1 MIAPRSRHR
10 AVTDKDQKASWGK
23 RIAKRYLGANA
34 LGSSSLSGPGQAASA
49 SPVILGV
56 KADHG
61 ESERKVQ
68 DVLVKVYDPGRLQRA
83 WQQVRKNAGAAGID
97 QMTVAEFAQREDALL
112 ALIHDKLKSGSYR
125 FQPARRVEIPKPGTS
140 KKRKLGIPVVMDRIV
155 GTSMHSVLEEI
166 FDADFTASNFGFR
179 AGRSQHQAIRQL
191 QRLVQEGRDWAVA
204 VDLQA
209 FFDEIPHGLILQ
221 LMRRKVADEQFVTL
235 LARLLK
241 AGVVVAGVFEKTT
254 RGCPQGSPLSPIL
267 SNLVLNEL
275 DHKLEERN
283 LGYCR
288 WADDFVIVVRSERAA
303 QRVMKGTM
311 AYLEQELGLLV
322 NRDKSRVAPIKEI
335 TFLGFQILR
344 GKIRVSTSAQRRFKA
359 RVRELTRR
367 NNPLSMYQVIHELSE
382 YLRGWVGY
390 FGIQEFKYLFR
401 DLDAWIRS
409 RLRSM
414 QLKKWKKPG
423 KFQRIMIKAGFDPQ
437 KAHRVWLKMNRWQSV
452 MRPPVR
458 FVLNLDWFRARGLVF
473 LHDFT
478 VAFSRA

>member
-1 MIAPRSRHR
+1 
-10 AVTDKDQKASWGK
+10 
-23 RIAKRYLGANA
+23 
-34 LGSSSLSGPGQAASA
+34 
-49 SPVILGV
+49 
-56 KADHG
+56 
-61 ESERKVQ
+61 
-68 DVLVKVYDPGRLQRA
+68 
-83 WQQVRKNAGAAGID
+83 
-97 QMTVAEFAQREDALL
+97 MTVAEFAQREDELL

-179 AGRSQHQAIRQL
+179 VGRSQHQAIRQL

-221 LMRRKVADEQFVTL
+221 LIRRKVVDEQFVTL

-241 AGVVVAGVFEKTT
+241 AGVVVDGVFEKTT
-254 RGCPQGSPLSPIL
+254 KGCPQGSPLSPIL

-303 QRVMKGTM
+303 QRVMKGTI

-322 NRDKSRVAPIKEI
+322 NRDKSQVAPIKEI

-437 KAHRVWLKMNRWQSV
+437 KARRVWLKMNRWQSV

-458 FVLNLDWFRARGLVF
+458 FVLDLDWFRARGLVF

>member
-1 MIAPRSRHR
+1 M
-10 AVTDKDQKASWGK
+10 
-23 RIAKRYLGANA
+23 
-34 LGSSSLSGPGQAASA
+34 
-49 SPVILGV
+49 
-56 KADHG
+56 
-61 ESERKVQ
+61 KVQ

-97 QMTVAEFAQREDALL
+97 QMTVAEFALREDELL
-112 ALIHDKLKSGSYR
+112 ALIHDKLKLGSYR

-140 KKRKLGIPVVMDRIV
+140 KKRKLGIPVVMDRVV
-155 GTSMHSVLEEI
+155 GTSMHRVLEEI

-191 QRLVQEGRDWAVA
+191 QLLVQEGRDWAVA

-221 LMRRKVADEQFVTL
+221 LIRRKVADEQLVTL

-241 AGVVVAGVFEKTT
+241 AGVVVGGVFEKTT
-254 RGCPQGSPLSPIL
+254 KGCPQGSPLSPIL
-267 SNLVLNEL
+267 SNIVLNEL

-303 QRVMKGTM
+303 QRVMQGTM

-367 NNPLSMYQVIHELSE
+367 NNPLSMYQVIRELSE

-437 KAHRVWLKMNRWQSV
+437 QAHRVWIKMNRWQSV

-458 FVLNLDWFRARGLVF
+458 VVLNLEWFRARGLVF

>member
-1 MIAPRSRHR
+1 MVS
-10 AVTDKDQKASWGK
+10 
-23 RIAKRYLGANA
+23 
-34 LGSSSLSGPGQAASA
+34 
-49 SPVILGV
+49 
-56 KADHG
+56 
-61 ESERKVQ
+61 
-68 DVLVKVYDPGRLQRA
+68 
-83 WQQVRKNAGAAGID
+83 
-97 QMTVAEFAQREDALL
+97 
-112 ALIHDKLKSGSYR
+112 
-125 FQPARRVEIPKPGTS
+125 
-140 KKRKLGIPVVMDRIV
+140 
-155 GTSMHSVLEEI
+155 
-166 FDADFTASNFGFR
+166 
-179 AGRSQHQAIRQL
+179 
-191 QRLVQEGRDWAVA
+191 
-204 VDLQA
+204 
-209 FFDEIPHGLILQ
+209 FDEIPHGLILQ

-241 AGVVVAGVFEKTT
+241 AGVVVDGVFEKTT
-254 RGCPQGSPLSPIL
+254 KGCPQGSPLSPIL

-303 QRVMKGTM
+303 QRVMKGTI

-322 NRDKSRVAPIKEI
+322 NRDKSQVAPIKEI